1 MTMSDDPDAQRAERQ
16 IREAVLI
23 DTSAALEYLVSRLVD
38 EPLYGIDTEFHRER
52 TYYAKLALLQVAWS
66 DGIALIDP
74 LSVDVEPFGEV
85 LRGPGLAILHAA
97 DQDLEVLERACG
109 CAPLHMIDT
118 QIAAG
123 FLGQSTPSLRNL
135 VERILGRNLEKGDQ
149 LTDWVR
155 RPLTE
160 TQLRYGAS
168 DVAHLLDL
176 YTAIR
181 DRLVSRSRLE
191 WAMEE
196 CTIVLERSRQP
207 VEPEEMWWKLR
218 QARQLRNKERAIAQ
232 ELCAWRERRAR
243 ASDQPVRFFISDLA
257 IASIAHRPPK
267 SRAELE
273 QVRSIEPRH
282 LGGGAADEIME
293 AIARGRALDQR
304 DLHLPPGPQGESIAK
319 PAVAIAAAWV
329 SERASQLDIDTA
341 ILATRTD
348 IVAFL
353 QDPPAG
359 RLQTSW
365 RNELIGEP
373 IRRLVAGDAAIVLDG
388 SSLVLEV
395 RSGIP
400 FPLDPAG
407 RTEGEN
413 FARSV
418 S

>member
-1 MTMSDDPDAQRAERQ
+1 MNVGESLDMQRAETQ
-16 IREAVLI
+16 IRGATLI
-23 DTSAALEYLVSRLVD
+23 ASEAALKELVTRLVD

-66 DGIALIDP
+66 NGIALIDP

-85 LRGPGLAILHAA
+85 LRGSGTAILHAA

-109 CAPLHMIDT
+109 CAPSHLFDT

-123 FLGQSTPSLRNL
+123 FLGQSTPSLLNL
-135 VERILGRNLEKGDQ
+135 VERMLGRQLEKGDQ
-149 LTDWVR
+149 LTDWTR

-176 YTAIR
+176 YEVIK
-181 DRLVSRSRLE
+181 DRLESRNRFE

-196 CTIVLERSRQP
+196 CTIALERSRQP
-207 VEPEEMWWKLR
+207 LVPEEMWWKLR
-218 QARQLRNKERAIAQ
+218 QARQLRNKERGIAQ

-243 ASDQPVRFFISDLA
+243 TNDQPVRFLISDLGV
-257 IASIAHRPPK
+257 ASIAHRPPK

-273 QVRSIEPRH
+273 QVRSVESRH
-282 LGGGAADEIME
+282 LGGGAADEIMQ
-293 AIARGRALDQR
+293 AIERGRELAQSE
-304 DLHLPPGPQGESIAK
+304 LHLPPGPQGESIAK
-319 PAVAIAAAWV
+319 PAIAIAAAWI

-341 ILATRTD
+341 ILATRAD

-373 IRRLVAGDAAIVLDG
+373 IRRLFAGDAAIVLHG
-388 SSLVLEV
+388 SSLMLEE

-400 FPLDPAG
+400 FPLDNAH
-407 RTEGEN
+407 E
-413 FARSV
+413 S
-418 S
+418 